1 MEGALYV
8 EFGLYFILGF
18 EANALGN
25 LFEYSYDFMNE
36 EIPILKAGQSRYYY
50 ENAYEPEEKMRKS
63 FCVMTMKTVP
73 TVLQRHFRIN

>member
-50 ENAYEPEEKMRKS
+50 ENAYEPEEDEKVILRDDDEDS
-63 FCVMTMKTVP
+63 TCLLYTSP
-73 TVLQRHFRIN
+73 SPRD